1 MFHNCS
7 SIVTKE
13 YPSVAQHSMGE
24 QSLNELHQLVVEQQ
38 QNINA
43 LQQQMD
49 RQNEELMERF
59 QQLMVKSFEQQEN
72 SLVKKAEKQR
82 IL

>member
-1 MFHNCS
+1 
-7 SIVTKE
+7 
-13 YPSVAQHSMGE
+13 MGE
-24 QSLNELHQLVVEQQ
+24 RSLNELHQLVVEQQ

-43 LQQQMD
+43 LRQQMD